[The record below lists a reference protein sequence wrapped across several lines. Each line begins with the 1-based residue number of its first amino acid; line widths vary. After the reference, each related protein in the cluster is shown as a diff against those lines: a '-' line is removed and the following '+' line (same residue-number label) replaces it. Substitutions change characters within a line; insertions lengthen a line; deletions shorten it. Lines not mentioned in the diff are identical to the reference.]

1 MTGTGTFDNGFLL
14 VSVNKGDGE
23 GYVEVTSPDINY
35 PAGLP
40 VLEECYSPGLVGV
53 KVSNS
58 QTNAWGGKIE
68 ASVDGG
74 VSYSAMECLSDCS
87 GDITTESIVVDGDGN
102 GFGDTMCLNGDVCKL
117 TVAPPSPTISPITQ
131 APTDSPI
138 TQAPTDTL
146 G

>member
-14 VSVNKGDGE
+14 VSVNKGDGA
-23 GYVEVTSPDINY
+23 GYVEVTNPDINY
-35 PAGLP
+35 TADLP

-58 QTNAWGGKIE
+58 QTNAWAGKIE
-68 ASVDGG
+68 ASIGG
-74 VSYSAMECLSDCS
+74 GAYSAMECLQDCS